1 MVVVV
6 VVVARKQIVF
16 IFEFDVMC
24 FFLFQNKEREIGGV
38 RRNVGLLLKHIQLII
53 IIIIIIIRCCVK

>member
-24 FFLFQNKEREIGGV
+24 FFLLQKKKIEIGGV
-38 RRNVGLLLKHIQLII
+38 RCNVGFY
-53 IIIIIIIRCCVK
+53 